1 MAEILSPAGG
11 PEQLFAAVQSGADAV
26 YLGLKRFSARGSAVN
41 FDEQQLK
48 EAVSFCHQRGVKVYA
63 AVNTMLFDGELADC
77 AETLRILCETGVDA
91 AIVQDPAVAELAQ
104 SCCPELELHAS
115 TQMTLHTAAGCE
127 FARRLGYTR
136 TVLSR
141 ELPADVIKEL
151 CKLQNMEIEIF
162 VHGALCMSVSGQC
175 LMSAVVGGRSAN
187 RGICAQ
193 PCRLPCSVKKGRQDH
208 VLSLKDMSILHDLP
222 ELAEFGVDSLKIEGR
237 MKRPEYAAL
246 SAYCAKKALAG
257 EDYDE
262 RLLADVFSRGGFT
275 DGYLKRRT
283 GAEMFGTR
291 TAEDAKT
298 AAAAYPAIHEL
309 YRREYKRARLDIA
322 ADVRRGEP
330 LHITAT
336 DENGLRAEFI
346 GKVPEQAQNKPCD
359 EAFLR
364 KQLGKLGDTYFEL
377 GDMHCEIDDGLA
389 VAAGEL
395 NAARREL
402 CEKLSALRE
411 EHFSRR
417 VDFTLDIPKPEPR
430 ERDFGEPRLRVNV
443 CKAEQLAM
451 LDPEDIEIA
460 WLPLDMNEIKKAAER
475 FPAEKLGVA
484 MPRFTLDENSQ
495 TALLEQAK
503 HTHIKHILCTNY
515 AHIITA
521 QKLGLTPH
529 GAAGLN
535 IANSLALKKLRE
547 FGVADAVISP
557 EMKASQIS
565 ALAPEIPIGA
575 EGYGRL
581 PLMLTVNCPIRA
593 AVGCKKCTGAVYDR
607 TGRRFPIKCSKR
619 LGYTELL
626 NSDLLCI
633 SDKMAD
639 FRAVDFVQIEL
650 FDESAERAAEVINMF
665 KYQKQCTAIN
675 GETITRGLYYRGLKG

>member
-1 MAEILSPAGG
+1 M
-11 PEQLFAAVQSGADAV
+11 
-26 YLGLKRFSARGSAVN
+26 
-41 FDEQQLK
+41 
-48 EAVSFCHQRGVKVYA
+48 
-63 AVNTMLFDGELADC
+63 
-77 AETLRILCETGVDA
+77 
-91 AIVQDPAVAELAQ
+91 
-104 SCCPELELHAS
+104 
-115 TQMTLHTAAGCE
+115 
-127 FARRLGYTR
+127 
-136 TVLSR
+136 
-141 ELPADVIKEL
+141 
-151 CKLQNMEIEIF
+151 
-162 VHGALCMSVSGQC
+162 
-175 LMSAVVGGRSAN
+175 
-187 RGICAQ
+187 
-193 PCRLPCSVKKGRQDH
+193 
-208 VLSLKDMSILHDLP
+208 
-222 ELAEFGVDSLKIEGR
+222 
-237 MKRPEYAAL
+237 
-246 SAYCAKKALAG
+246 
-257 EDYDE
+257 
-262 RLLADVFSRGGFT
+262 
-275 DGYLKRRT
+275 
-283 GAEMFGTR
+283 
-291 TAEDAKT
+291 
-298 AAAAYPAIHEL
+298 
-309 YRREYKRARLDIA
+309 
-322 ADVRRGEP
+322 RRGKP

-346 GKVPEQAQNKPCD
+346 GKAPEQARNKPCD
-359 EAFLR
+359 EAFLC

-417 VDFTLDIPKPEPR
+417 VDFALNIPKPEPR

-650 FDESAERAAEVINMF
+650 FDESAERAAEVISMF